1 MALNE
6 EVVTLV
12 VKHRIK
18 KGFEAAYEQ
27 WLKRTVNIAGEFDGH
42 LGADV
47 QHGREGGLQVFTCVL
62 RFSSTAHMQ
71 AWLDSS
77 QRRQLIDAALPML
90 ADGDLTEVSQGHQF
104 WFAPASEEA
113 APPPLWK
120 QAVLSML
127 VILPLSMAVPLL
139 WMPILNLHPW
149 LSSYLGS
156 NIVITLTIVLLVV
169 YVCMPTATRLFARW
183 LTPAQVTPHNPLG
196 ETAKR

>member
-18 KGFEAAYEQ
+18 KNFEAAYEQ

-47 QHGREGGLQVFTCVL
+47 QRGSESGLQVFTCVL
-62 RFSSTAHMQ
+62 RFSSTTHMQ

-77 QRRQLIDAALPML
+77 QRKQLIDAALPML
-90 ADGDLTEVSQGHQF
+90 ADGDLTEISQGHQF

-113 APPPLWK
+113 GPPALWK
-120 QAVLSML
+120 QAVISML

-149 LSSYLGS
+149 LASYLGS

-169 YVCMPTATRLFARW
+169 YVCMPAATRLFARW
-183 LTPAQVTPHNPLG
+183 LVPAQPAPRQTQP
-196 ETAKR
+196 ETR